1 MKHATPS
8 PKSTPKADDNNDA
21 PLPHESDQSVESQN
35 DHEPRDVGKQA
46 HEDIERGIVD
56 TDRRGGGEYQEKTQ
70 RDEHANINSDQK
82 P

>member
-1 MKHATPS
+1 MTHATPS
-8 PKSTPKADDNNDA
+8 PKSTPKADDDKDA

-46 HEDIERGIVD
+46 HEDLKRGLVD
-56 TDRRGGGEYQEKTQ
+56 TDRRGGEYQDQTQ
-70 RDEHANINSDQK
+70 RDEHANINSDSK